1 MGSDP
6 TAVPRKELRIFLRF
20 LYCFFIR
27 HGYIIP
33 KFLAILNSLNF
44 LDWHSKNDDYYAII
58 LGMKTNATN
67 ANVIRK
73 ELTPLMSAIQQE
85 VAQNAR
91 ENYAKSEVK
100 ASFNNRFNVVFPAI
114 KACFDSLK
122 LNKAKSFTLPEYP
135 EEHIYI
141 TLPKLLS
148 AFVILMYP
156 SWEFSDLLSEAEI
169 VKAYKKLKSRD
180 RDALRPFA
188 NDKIFL
194 REATEEFVAQTAL
207 FNLLDELC
215 LLAAKL
221 LKRNKAHDAALMWLE
236 LRTMLETRTATYRQC
251 LREKV
256 ATDFAQK
263 LQSACKRLQL
273 ELKYIEL

>member
-1 MGSDP
+1 M
-6 TAVPRKELRIFLRF
+6 
-20 LYCFFIR
+20 
-27 HGYIIP
+27 P

-67 ANVIRK
+67 ANAIRK

-122 LNKAKSFTLPEYP
+122 LNKAKSFTFPEYP

-169 VKAYKKLKSRD
+169 IKAYKKLKSRN
-180 RDALRPFA
+180 REALRLIHH
-188 NDKIFL
+188 KRQTITFL
-194 REATEEFVAQTAL
+194 QIQVQLL
-207 FNLLDELC
+207 F
-215 LLAAKL
+215 
-221 LKRNKAHDAALMWLE
+221 
-236 LRTMLETRTATYRQC
+236 
-251 LREKV
+251 
-256 ATDFAQK
+256 
-263 LQSACKRLQL
+263 S
-273 ELKYIEL
+273 

>member
-1 MGSDP
+1 
-6 TAVPRKELRIFLRF
+6 
-20 LYCFFIR
+20 
-27 HGYIIP
+27 
-33 KFLAILNSLNF
+33 
-44 LDWHSKNDDYYAII
+44 
-58 LGMKTNATN
+58 MKTNATN
-67 ANVIRK
+67 ANAIRK
-73 ELTPLMSAIQQE
+73 ELTPLMAAIQQE

-122 LNKAKSFTLPEYP
+122 LNKAKSFTFPEYP

-169 VKAYKKLKSRD
+169 VKAYKKLKSRN
-180 RDALRPFA
+180 REALRPFA

-215 LLAAKL
+215 LFAAKL
-221 LKRNKAHDAALMWLE
+221 LKRIKAHDAALMWLE
-236 LRTMLETRTATYRQC
+236 LKTMLETRTATYRQC